1 MINLDLLKEGGNAI
15 PSSTPVKKEDVAGV
29 VATAKRELPPALLK
43 NIQVDIGSAGYKIES
58 GDIDVMIEANDLVAV
73 FKTQDDKKD
82 PVLAAKKDSAQ
93 QLAEAEVIRA
103 EGVAKA
109 NKIIGNSLKDNRE
122 YLQYL
127 YITGIEDGAKN
138 GNVTIYV
145 PTEGGMPVPTLQMN
159 K

>member
-1 MINLDLLKEGGNAI
+1 MNKQNGFIDPAVAVVGL
-15 PSSTPVKKEDVAGV
+15 AGV
-29 VATAKRELPPALLK
+29 VIIAGLAFGLPQYGVWTKTL
-43 NIQVDIGSAGYKIES
+43 S
-58 GDIDVMIEANDLVAV
+58 GKAQLQEAEYTRQVAV
-73 FKTQDDKKD
+73 LEAQ
-82 PVLAAKKDSAQ
+82 AKKDSAQ
-93 QLAEAEVIRA
+93 QLADAEIIRA
-103 EGVAKA
+103 TGVAKA
-109 NKIIGNSLKDNRE
+109 NQIIGDSLKDNRE